1 MLELGKAGTAGAGKG
16 EVPVL
21 RDGELVGRLRSTDFW
36 KEGSVAVVGD
46 REWVLERRKGGALV
60 GRHAVDPEDAGR
72 FRAEQVSVW
81 KGTWRVDLE
90 GTVVDVVPASYWK
103 GTYRFTLG
111 DRAVAESGSTGGWS
125 PRPTLTAGEELPL
138 DAQVF
143 LLWLVLVLQRRTY
156 GAAIGA
162 AVAAGGAAASG

>member
-21 RDGELVGRLRSTDFW
+21 RDDELVGRLRSTDFW

-81 KGTWRVDLE
+81 KGT
-90 GTVVDVVPASYWK
+90 
-103 GTYRFTLG
+103 YRFTVG
-111 DRAVAESGSTGGWS
+111 ERTVAESGSTGGWS

-143 LLWLVLVLQRRTY
+143 LLWLVLVVQRRTY
-156 GAAIGA
+156 GAAIAVSLGA
-162 AVAAGGAAASG
+162 ATAGSS

>member
-1 MLELGKAGTAGAGKG
+1 MLELGRAGDHRTAKG

-21 RDGELVGRLRSTDFW
+21 RDGEPVARLRSTDFW

-60 GRHAVDPEDAGR
+60 GRWAVDPEDPGR
-72 FRAEQVSVW
+72 LRAEQVSMW

-103 GTYRFTLG
+103 GTYRFTVG
-111 DRAVAESGSTGGWS
+111 ERTVAESGSTGGWS
-125 PRPTLTAGEELPL
+125 PRPTLTAGEDLSL

-143 LLWLVLVLQRRTY
+143 LLWLVLVVQRRTY
-156 GAAIGA
+156 GAAIAVSLGA
-162 AVAAGGAAASG
+162 ATAGSS

>member
-1 MLELGKAGTAGAGKG
+1 VLELGKAGESGAGKG

-21 RDGELVGRLRSTDFW
+21 RGGGLVARLRSTDFW

-46 REWVLERRKGGALV
+46 REWVLERRKGGALA
-60 GRHAVDPEDAGR
+60 GRWAVDPEDAAR
-72 FRAEQVSVW
+72 LRAEQVSVW
-81 KGTWRVDLE
+81 KGTWRADLE

-103 GTYRFTLG
+103 GTYRFAVGERTL
-111 DRAVAESGSTGGWS
+111 AESGSTGGWS
-125 PRPTLTAGEELPL
+125 PRPTLTAGEDLTL

-156 GAAIGA
+156 GAAIAVSIGA
-162 AVAAGGAAASG
+162 ATAGSS

>member
-1 MLELGKAGTAGAGKG
+1 VLELGTAGDSGTAKG

-21 RDGELVGRLRSTDFW
+21 RDGALVARLRSTDFW

-60 GRHAVDPEDAGR
+60 GRWAVDPEDAVR
-72 FRAEQVSVW
+72 FRAEQASVW
-81 KGTWRVDLE
+81 KGTWRADLE
-90 GTVVDVVPASYWK
+90 GTVVDVAPASWWN
-103 GTYRFTLG
+103 GTYRFTV
-111 DRAVAESGSTGGWS
+111 REQTVADSGTTGGWS
-125 PRPTLTAGEELPL
+125 PRPTLTASGDLPL

-156 GAAIGA
+156 GTAV
-162 AVAAGGAAASG
+162 AVAAGTAAAGSS